1 MALGRDQP
9 GLRHVPGGRNGRGRW
24 RLLGGRSV
32 VVQPGLGR
40 ERGARGTG
48 RGAWKSA
55 GANKR
60 KFLLTYVN
68 LTFDGFGT
76 GNATGT
82 LKVRQT
88 AKLDQTG
95 NTYRGSGG
103 CTYYDLAG
111 KVVLTGPFTITAA
124 RIQVEAPAAP

>member
-1 MALGRDQP
+1 MLQITLNILVGAFAWP
-9 GLRHVPGGRNGRGRW
+9 PCLRTTDPTVAAG
-24 RLLGGRSV
+24 S
-32 VVQPGLGR
+32 
-40 ERGARGTG
+40 A
-48 RGAWKSA
+48 KST

-103 CTYYDLAG
+103 YTYYDLDG
-111 KVVLTGPFTITAA
+111 NVVLTGPSTITAA
-124 RIQVEAPAAP
+124 RIQAEAPAAP